1 MTSSISFGSLSTT
14 SGTPRLSGSASK
26 LDTESILTAT
36 YEAARLPSVRLEQRT
51 TRNDEKIAA
60 FEDMRTLLANLKTA
74 ADGLRNPPGFFGAQN
89 NAFETKQ
96 AFFSSSTAV
105 PPAEIAGVAVANN
118 AAAGNFDLTV
128 TQLATAEKLATP
140 AANAVNAAD
149 AKLGDAWNGGAA
161 FSGTL
166 EIGLD
171 GGPTASIAI
180 DDDMTIYDLRDRING
195 QRATTGVRASVLK
208 VADNDFR
215 LVMTAEETGKAITVN
230 DASGLTGGFP
240 TTQLQAAQPAIFE
253 IDGVEIT
260 RLTNQADDILPGV
273 TINLFKAD
281 PGTTINVSIEP
292 SLGDIK
298 ERIAGFVEAYN
309 AFRDFVAEQSAV
321 GADGRPAPEA
331 VLFGDRTMRGLV
343 GGLGSVIGGG
353 VTGLDPDALA
363 SLRAIG
369 IELDASNRLKVDDS
383 KLDNALLTRLDDVR
397 NIFEFRFQSSSSQLA
412 VFARSNAL
420 AANDLTIEI
429 TDADADGT
437 PEAVTINGI
446 AAEIDGST
454 IKGAAGTPF
463 EGLELIWTG
472 QGSTTIDAKVSQG
485 IADRV
490 FNFTGPS
497 TDKLGGSITQA
508 IDSLKDQNTNWSK
521 QIERIEDRALRA
533 RDLLI
538 ERFTAMEAALSMA
551 DMMMNQIR
559 AQVDAMTADR

>member
-1 MTSSISFGSLSTT
+1 MTSSINFGTLSTT

-26 LDTESILTAT
+26 LDTESILEAT
-36 YEAARLPSVRLEQRT
+36 YAAGRLPAVRLEQRT
-51 TRNDEKIAA
+51 TKNEEKIAA
-60 FEDMRTLLANLKTA
+60 FEDMRSLLDNLKSA
-74 ADGLRNPPGFFGAQN
+74 ADGLRNPPGFFGAQG

-118 AAAGNFDLTV
+118 AAAGSFDLTV
-128 TQLATAEKLATP
+128 KQLATAEKLATTGT
-140 AANAVNAAD
+140 NAAD
-149 AKLGDAWNGGAA
+149 GKLGDAWNGGVA

-171 GGPTASIAI
+171 GGPTAAIAV
-180 DDDMTIYDLRDRING
+180 DDDMTIYELRDRING
-195 QRATTGVRASVLK
+195 QRATTGIRASVLK
-208 VADNDFR
+208 VAENDFR

-230 DASGLTGGFP
+230 DASGIAGGFA
-240 TTQLQAAQPAIFE
+240 TTQLQAAQPAVFE
-253 IDGVEIT
+253 VDGVEIT
-260 RLTNQADDILPGV
+260 RLTNLADDILPGV

-281 PGTTINVSIEP
+281 ENTTITVSVEP

-298 ERIAGFVEAYN
+298 ERIAGFVQAYN
-309 AFRDFVAEQSAV
+309 EFRDFVAAQSAV
-321 GADGRPAPEA
+321 DSSGRPAPDA
-331 VLFGDRTMRGLV
+331 ALFGDRTMRGFV

-353 VTGLDPDALA
+353 VAGLDPDALA

-383 KLDNALLTRLDDVR
+383 KLDNALLTKLDDVR
-397 NIFEFRFQSSSSQLA
+397 NIFEFRFQSSSNQLA
-412 VFARSNAL
+412 VFARTNAL
-420 AANDLTIEI
+420 AANELTIEI
-429 TDADADGT
+429 TDSNGDGN

-446 AAEIDGST
+446 AAELDGST
-454 IKGAAGTPF
+454 IKGAKGTPF
-463 EGLELIWTG
+463 EGLELLWTG
-472 QGSTTIDAKVSQG
+472 KGSTTIDVRVSQG

-490 FNFTGPS
+490 FNFVGPS
-497 TDKLGGSITQA
+497 TDKLNGTISRA
-508 IDSLKDQNTNWSK
+508 IDNLKDVNSGYAK

-551 DMMMNQIR
+551 NMMMDQIR